1 MKPNGQKKAINGKP
15 INQSIATTIF
25 NDLITKRKKIV
36 NELHQS
42 VDNNKLYFEYVGPP
56 KYVHF
61 YKYMASKE
69 PFNELRDNRIRYD
82 KALKNNKSC

>member
-1 MKPNGQKKAINGKP
+1 M
-15 INQSIATTIF
+15 
-25 NDLITKRKKIV
+25 

-42 VDNNKLYFEYVGPP
+42 VDNNKLYFEYVGPT